1 MFPLINL
8 HNHSTHSDGTL
19 EPGALAREAARAGI
33 KYFSLTDHDTVG
45 GWAEIEP
52 ALKDAGINYCR
63 GVELTTNFHD
73 NLHILG
79 YGVDILNPE
88 FLSGMAGYRQKRLE
102 RLKKIV
108 GLLRAQG
115 LDVNFEELPADAGR
129 TVGRPHIAEL
139 LKKKG
144 IVKSRK
150 QGFQQYIASGRPAY
164 VPPSGP
170 EVEDAIRAVKKAGG
184 LAVLAHPGVVKDVL
198 DLPRWKDA
206 GLDGIEAF
214 YPAHTNVFTRELV
227 TLAARYGLLVTA
239 GVDFHGPGTDRDK
252 MFGFEY
258 SEEMFKGIKKA
269 FV

>member
-1 MFPLINL
+1 MLPLINL
-8 HNHSTHSDGTL
+8 HNHSNHSDGTL
-19 EPGALAREAARAGI
+19 EPGALACEAARAGI

-52 ALKDAGINYCR
+52 VLKDAGINYCR

-102 RLKKIV
+102 RLKKIM
-108 GLLRAQG
+108 GRLREQG
-115 LDVNFEELPADAGR
+115 LAVGFEELPADTGR
-129 TVGRPHIAEL
+129 AVGRPHIAEL

-144 IVKSRK
+144 IVNSRR
-150 QGFQQYIASGRPAY
+150 QGFQRYIAFGRPAY

-170 EVEDAIRAVKKAGG
+170 DVEEAIRAVKKAGG

-214 YPAHTNVFTRELV
+214 YPSHSNTFTRELI
-227 TLAARYGLLVTA
+227 TLAARYGLFVTA
-239 GVDFHGPGTDRDK
+239 GADFHGPGTDRDK

-269 FV
+269 FI